1 MDLSAALPTFI
12 ITLREG
18 FEAAL
23 VIGIVLACL
32 AKADK
37 TYLNRWVYQGLGG
50 GLVAS
55 VMVAGFLGG
64 LFQGLNTVQ
73 SPYTPILRALLAS
86 LFGLVALALLSWML
100 LWMTQQARGLKASV
114 TSDIQAALHQEDAG
128 QSIALVVFIAVL
140 REGFEAVLFIL
151 AQGQDNWLG
160 AGLGAILGLGMA
172 AALGYA
178 LFQVGLQINIKG
190 FFQATGAFLVLIV
203 AGLGIGI
210 LKNLD
215 FAVQGLGQ
223 WDAHYLSLCFAQDS
237 CLLGP
242 LIWNGSQVL
251 PDGQFPGLLLKALF
265 GYRQQLYLVQI
276 LGYGLV
282 LVGLGGLYFWQL
294 QRVRL
299 SSAPVPSGPQESQ
312 PSP

>member
-1 MDLSAALPTFI
+1 MDLSTALPTFV

-23 VIGIVLACL
+23 VVGIVLACL

-37 TYLNRWVYQGLGG
+37 DYLNRWVYQGLGG

-55 VMVAGFLGG
+55 VMVAGLLGG
-64 LFQGLNTVQ
+64 LFQGINTVQ
-73 SPYTPILRALLAS
+73 SPFTPVLKSLLAS
-86 LFGLVALALLSWML
+86 LFGLMALTLLSWML
-100 LWMTQQARGLKASV
+100 LWMTQQAKGLKATV
-114 TSDIQAALHQEDAG
+114 TSDIQAALSQQEAG

-151 AQGQDNWLG
+151 AQGPDNWLG
-160 AGLGAILGLGMA
+160 SSLGAVLGLGFA
-172 AALGYA
+172 TVLGYA
-178 LFQVGLQINIKG
+178 LFQIGLQINIKG

-203 AGLGIGI
+203 AGLVIGI

-215 FAVQGLGQ
+215 LAIHLLGQ
-223 WDAHYLSLCFAQDS
+223 WDARYLSLCFAQDS

-242 LIWNGSQVL
+242 LIWNGSQIL

-276 LGYGLV
+276 LAYSLV
-282 LVGLGGLYFWQL
+282 LGGLGSLYFWQL

-299 SSAPVPSGPQESQ
+299 SSAPAKSGPPKIQS
-312 PSP
+312 S